1 MANVK
6 NIVMLGFGDM
16 GKGIAQVCL
25 MAGYNVKAV
34 DISEEIIERGLDY
47 IKTGFEK
54 LVSKGKLPEGSSA
67 TDYLTKLKTSKDI
80 TEAVRDADLVIE
92 AVLEKL
98 DLKQNLCKDVI
109 ENSPDHCVFAS
120 NTSSMSITE
129 IAEKC
134 SKPENVIGMHFFN
147 PAPLMRLIEVIKGDK
162 SSDDAMDI
170 GVEVS
175 KSLPCLRGERYVAR
189 VLKDRPGFIVNRV
202 LSPSSIYSNYII
214 DLAYEKGIPW
224 EQVDADLSGPN
235 APMSSLTLSDF
246 TGRDVAYH
254 VQLYYGEKLS
264 PDFKPGKVL
273 LMQLEK
279 GTLGKKTGQGFYDW
293 SKGRPQPDLS
303 KKAGL
308 VNREIFAAISANE
321 GCRILEEGVASSW
334 KVIDEA
340 ILAGMNFP
348 GPMEYATKN
357 YERLAKLLE
366 ETAEKLGKPYLK
378 PCDLLKSG
386 KFVDMIY
393 STS

>member
-1 MANVK
+1 MTIMSNVK

-25 MAGYNVKAV
+25 MAGYNVIAV
-34 DISEEIIERGLDY
+34 DVNDQIINKGLDY

-54 LVSKGKLPEGSSA
+54 LEEKGKLPKGSGAS
-67 TDYLTKLKTSKDI
+67 DYIAKLKTSTDVL
-80 TEAVRDADLVIE
+80 EAVNDADLVIE
-92 AVLEKL
+92 AVAEIL
-98 DLKQNLCKDVI
+98 DLKQKLCKDVI
-109 ENSPDHCVFAS
+109 ENSPDHCIFAS
-120 NTSSMSITE
+120 NTSTMSITE

-134 SKPENVIGMHFFN
+134 NNPKNVIGMHFFN
-147 PAPLMRLIEVIKGDK
+147 PAPLMRLVEIIKGDK
-162 SSDDAMDI
+162 SSDESMNT
-170 GVEVS
+170 GVKIA

-202 LSPSSIYSNYII
+202 LAPRGIYTNYII
-214 DLAYEKGIPW
+214 DLAYEKAIPW

-235 APMSSLTLSDF
+235 VPMSVLTLADF
-246 TGRDVAYH
+246 TGRDISYH
-254 VQLYYGEKLS
+254 GSLYYGKKLS
-264 PDFKPGKVL
+264 PDFQPGKVL
-273 LMQLEK
+273 KMQIEK

-293 SKGRPQPDLS
+293 SKGRPQPNLS

-308 VNREIFAAISANE
+308 VNPEIFNAINANE
-321 GCRILEEGVASSW
+321 GCRILEEGVVTSW

-366 ETAEKLGKPYLK
+366 ETSEKLGKPYLK
-378 PCDLLKSG
+378 PCELFKSG
-386 KFVDMIY
+386 KFIDMK
-393 STS
+393 

>member
-1 MANVK
+1 MTKVK

-25 MAGYNVKAV
+25 MAGYNVIAV
-34 DISEEIIERGLDY
+34 DVSDEIIEKGLEY
-47 IKTGFEK
+47 NKTGFEK
-54 LVSKGKLPEGSSA
+54 LGAKGKLPEGVSA
-67 TDYLTKLKTSKDI
+67 SDLMAKLSVNKDLSK
-80 TEAVRDADLVIE
+80 AVKNADLVIE
-92 AVLEKL
+92 AVVEKI
-98 DLKQNLCKDVI
+98 DLKQKLCNIVI
-109 ENSPDHCVFAS
+109 NNSPDHCIFAS

-129 IAEKC
+129 IAQSCK
-134 SKPENVIGMHFFN
+134 KPQNVIGIHFFN

-162 SSDDAMDI
+162 SSDEAMDI

-175 KSLPCLRGERYVAR
+175 ESLPCLRGERFVAR

-202 LSPSSIYSNYII
+202 LSPSSMYSNYIV

-235 APMSSLTLSDF
+235 APMTSLTLSDF
-246 TGRDVAYH
+246 VGRDIAYH
-254 VQLYYGEKLS
+254 TQLYYAEKLS
-264 PDFKPGKVL
+264 PDYKPGKVL
-273 LMQLEK
+273 TMQNNE

-308 VNREIFAAISANE
+308 VNRLVFAAINANE
-321 GCRILEEGVASSW
+321 GCRILEEGVVNSW

-348 GPMEYATKN
+348 GPMKYATEHYK
-357 YERLAKLLE
+357 ELSDLLE
-366 ETAEKLGKPYLK
+366 EYSEKLEKPYLK
-378 PCDLLKSG
+378 PCELLKSG
-386 KFVDMIY
+386 KFVDMV
-393 STS
+393 

>member
-1 MANVK
+1 MTKVK

-25 MAGYNVKAV
+25 MAGYKVVAV
-34 DISEEIIERGLDY
+34 DVSDEIIEKGLEY
-47 IKTGFEK
+47 NKTGFEK
-54 LVSKGKLPEGSSA
+54 LEAKGTLPEGVKGSDLFANLSVN
-67 TDYLTKLKTSKDI
+67 KDLAL
-80 TEAVRDADLVIE
+80 AVKDADLVIE
-92 AVLEKL
+92 AVVEKI
-98 DLKQNLCKDVI
+98 DLKQKLCSTVI
-109 ENSPDHCVFAS
+109 DNSPDHCIFAS

-129 IAEKC
+129 IAQDCK
-134 SKPENVIGMHFFN
+134 KPENVIGIHFFN

-162 SSDDAMDI
+162 SSDEAMDI

-175 KSLPCLRGERYVAR
+175 ESLPCLRGERFVAR

-202 LSPSSIYSNYII
+202 LSPSSLYSNYIV

-235 APMSSLTLSDF
+235 APMTSLTLADF
-246 TGRDVAYH
+246 TGRDIAYH
-254 VQLYYGEKLS
+254 TQLYYAEKLS
-264 PDFKPGKVL
+264 PDYKPGKVVIL
-273 LMQLEK
+273 HNEQ

-308 VNREIFAAISANE
+308 VNRLVFAAISANE
-321 GCRILEEGVASSW
+321 GCRILEEGVVTSW

-348 GPMEYATKN
+348 GPMKYATEH
-357 YERLAKLLE
+357 YEELSALLE
-366 ETAEKLGKPYLK
+366 EYSVKLEKPYLK
-378 PCDLLKSG
+378 PCELLKSG
-386 KFVDMIY
+386 KFVDMV
-393 STS
+393 

>member
-1 MANVK
+1 MTNIK

-25 MAGYNVKAV
+25 MAGYNVTAV
-34 DISEEIIERGLDY
+34 DISDILIEKGLEY

-54 LVSKGKLPEGSSA
+54 LESKGKLPEGSIA
-67 TDYLTKLKTSKDI
+67 AEYLARLKTSNNI
-80 TEAVRDADLVIE
+80 NEAVRDADLVIE
-92 AVLEKL
+92 AVVEKL
-98 DLKQNLCKDVI
+98 DVKQNLCRDVI
-109 ENSPDHCVFAS
+109 ENSPDHCIFAS
-120 NTSSMSITE
+120 NTSTISITE

-134 SKPENVIGMHFFN
+134 NKPENVIGMHFFN
-147 PAPLMRLIEVIKGDK
+147 PAPLMRLIEVIKGEK
-162 SSDDAMDI
+162 SSDESMDI
-170 GVEVS
+170 GVKVS
-175 KSLPCLRGERYVAR
+175 KSLPCLRGERYVAY
-189 VLKDRPGFIVNRV
+189 VLKDHPGFIVNRV
-202 LSPSSIYSNYII
+202 LSPGSIYFKHII

-224 EQVDADLSGPN
+224 EQVDADFTGSN

-246 TGRDVAYH
+246 TGRDIAYNG
-254 VQLYYGEKLS
+254 QLYYSEKLS

-273 LMQLEK
+273 TMQMEK

-308 VNREIFAAISANE
+308 VNREIFAAIGANE
-321 GCRILEEGVASSW
+321 GCRILKEGVINSW
-334 KVIDEA
+334 KVIDDA

-357 YERLAKLLE
+357 YERFSKLLE
-366 ETAEKLGKPYLK
+366 ETAQELGKPYLK

-386 KFVDMIY
+386 KFVDMI
-393 STS
+393 

>member
-1 MANVK
+1 MTKVK

-25 MAGYNVKAV
+25 MAGYNVIAV
-34 DISEEIIERGLDY
+34 DVSDEIIEKGLEY
-47 IKTGFEK
+47 NKTGFEK
-54 LVSKGKLPEGSSA
+54 LGAKGKLPEGVSA
-67 TDYLTKLKTSKDI
+67 TDIMARLSVNRDLTN
-80 TEAVRDADLVIE
+80 AVKNTDLVIE
-92 AVLEKL
+92 AVVEKI
-98 DLKQNLCKDVI
+98 DLKQKLCNIVI
-109 ENSPDHCVFAS
+109 DNSPDHCIFAS

-129 IAEKC
+129 IAQSCK
-134 SKPENVIGMHFFN
+134 KPQNVIGIHFFN

-162 SSDDAMDI
+162 SSDEAMDI

-175 KSLPCLRGERYVAR
+175 ESLPCLRGERFVAR

-202 LSPSSIYSNYII
+202 LSPSSMYSNYIV

-235 APMSSLTLSDF
+235 APMTSLTLSDF
-246 TGRDVAYH
+246 VGRDIAYH
-254 VQLYYGEKLS
+254 TQLYYAEKLS
-264 PDFKPGKVL
+264 PDYKPGKVL
-273 LMQLEK
+273 TMQNNE

-308 VNREIFAAISANE
+308 VNRLVFAAINANE
-321 GCRILEEGVASSW
+321 GCRILEEGVVNSW

-348 GPMEYATKN
+348 GPMKYATEHYK
-357 YERLAKLLE
+357 ELSDLLE
-366 ETAEKLGKPYLK
+366 EYSEKLEKPYLK
-378 PCDLLKSG
+378 PCELLKSG
-386 KFVDMIY
+386 KFVDMV
-393 STS
+393 

>member
-1 MANVK
+1 MTKVK

-25 MAGYNVKAV
+25 MAGYKVVAV
-34 DISEEIIERGLDY
+34 DVSDEIIEKGLEY
-47 IKTGFEK
+47 NKTGFEK
-54 LVSKGKLPEGSSA
+54 LEAKGKLPEGVKGSDLFANLSVN
-67 TDYLTKLKTSKDI
+67 KDLAL
-80 TEAVRDADLVIE
+80 AVKDADLVIE
-92 AVLEKL
+92 AVVEKI
-98 DLKQNLCKDVI
+98 DLKQKLCSTVI
-109 ENSPDHCVFAS
+109 DNSPDHCIFAS

-129 IAEKC
+129 IAQDCK
-134 SKPENVIGMHFFN
+134 KPENVIGIHFFN

-162 SSDDAMDI
+162 SSDEAMDI

-175 KSLPCLRGERYVAR
+175 ESLPCLRGERFVAR

-202 LSPSSIYSNYII
+202 LSPSSLYSNYIV

-235 APMSSLTLSDF
+235 APMTSLTLADF
-246 TGRDVAYH
+246 TGRDIAYH
-254 VQLYYGEKLS
+254 TQLYYAEKLS
-264 PDFKPGKVL
+264 PDYKPGKVVIL
-273 LMQLEK
+273 HNEQ

-308 VNREIFAAISANE
+308 VNRLVFAAISANE
-321 GCRILEEGVASSW
+321 GCRILEEGVVTSW

-348 GPMEYATKN
+348 GPMKYATEH
-357 YERLAKLLE
+357 YEELSALLE
-366 ETAEKLGKPYLK
+366 EYSVKLEKPYLK
-378 PCDLLKSG
+378 PCELLKSG
-386 KFVDMIY
+386 KFVDMV
-393 STS
+393 